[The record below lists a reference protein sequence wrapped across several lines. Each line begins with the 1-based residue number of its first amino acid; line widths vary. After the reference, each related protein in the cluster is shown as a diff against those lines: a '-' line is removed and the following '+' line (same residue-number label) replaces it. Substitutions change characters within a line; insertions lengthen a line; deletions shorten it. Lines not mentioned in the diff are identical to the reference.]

1 MLDPREDA
9 QAYIEK
15 HNISKL
21 FQVTRQLILSFSP
34 HACCSGTYA
43 QYSRRRKVR
52 GRDYKSR
59 RWDATT
65 VRYFSAIASHPGASL
80 NTTTAHHFYHI
91 C

>member
-21 FQVTRQLILSFSP
+21 FQVTGQLLLSFSP
-34 HACCSGTYA
+34 TRVGPVRTN
-43 QYSRRRKVR
+43 RRKVR
-52 GRDYKSR
+52 GRSHKSR
-59 RWDATT
+59 RWDVAT
-65 VRYFSAIASHPGASL
+65 VRDFSTIASHAGAIL
-80 NTTTAHHFYHI
+80 NTTTAHHYYHL